1 MRMKK
6 IINKIAMLLLVV
18 TMLVPNGNIFAATK
32 YFSVERTDKYAAFQE
47 DAVNQIETND
57 VSFKANG
64 AYKFVIEK
72 DDGFVGMN
80 DSTVYNSAEDALKDM
95 MINKKGDTVFFN
107 LFTKEYTPKEYT
119 NMLANA
125 VMHVYD
131 SSNNEVDS
139 FPLLKYQDY
148 ISYGKESKEVS
159 VKVNKYIG
167 DNKIKEGADLTVS
180 WDLGKEKPQELIIS
194 NDAVNY
200 YKSFDISGKNTKD
213 TLNMALDFMFNGT
226 YKFTVVT
233 IEDSYEQ
240 LITFDKFVD
249 YKATKPDNKENN
261 EYIEK
266 TDKVS
271 KENIKISVSGIPSR
285 KIEDG
290 NSFTLIVTTNLK
302 SNINMDGRVDSTYQ
316 KKHKFNIT
324 ENGTY
329 HITATSEAGKS
340 AKKTIK
346 INCFKAAPAVA
357 DKTYSRGAMWPGLPE
372 NQSDNEETLAQT
384 GMYDSTILV
393 VGILFVFTAMLVGS
407 QLIADERKKKSG
419 R

>member
-1 MRMKK
+1 MKQ
-6 IINKIAMLLLVV
+6 IINKVAMLLLVV
-18 TMLVPNGNIFAATK
+18 TMLVPSGNIFAATK

-57 VSFKANG
+57 VTFKANG

-125 VMHVYD
+125 TMHVYD
-131 SSNNEVDS
+131 AGNNEVDS

-148 ISYGKESKEVS
+148 ISYGKEAKEVS

-167 DNKIKEGADLTVS
+167 DDKIKEGADLTIS

-200 YKSFDISGKNTKD
+200 YKSFNISGKDTKD
-213 TLNMALDFMFNGT
+213 TLDMALDFMFNGT
-226 YKFTVVT
+226 YKFTIVT
-233 IEDSYEQ
+233 VEDSYEQ
-240 LITFDKFVD
+240 LVTFDKFAD
-249 YKATKPDNKENN
+249 YKTVKLDSKENN
-261 EYIEK
+261 EYTEK

-271 KENIKISVSGIPSR
+271 KENVKISVNGVPNK

-290 NSFTLIVTTNLK
+290 NSFTLIVTTNVK
-302 SNINMDGRVDSTYQ
+302 SNINMDGRVDSNYQ

-357 DKTYSRGAMWPGLPE
+357 DKTYSRGNMWPGLPE
-372 NQSDNEETLAQT
+372 NRFDNGETLAQT

-393 VGILFVFTAMLVGS
+393 VGILVIFTALLLGA
-407 QLIADERKKKSG
+407 QLIAEERKKKTG

>member
-1 MRMKK
+1 MKK
-6 IINKIAMLLLVV
+6 IINKVAMLLLVI
-18 TMLVPNGNIFAATK
+18 TMLVPSGNIFAATK

-125 VMHVYD
+125 TIHVYD
-131 SSNNEVDS
+131 AGNNVVDS

-148 ISYGKESKEVS
+148 ISYGKEAKEVS

-167 DNKIKEGADLTVS
+167 DNKIKEGADLTIF

-200 YKSFDISGKNTKD
+200 YKSFDISGKDTKD
-213 TLNMALDFMFNGT
+213 TLDMALDFMFNGT

-240 LITFDKFVD
+240 LITFDKFAD
-249 YKATKPDNKENN
+249 YKAVKPDSKENN
-261 EYIEK
+261 EYTEK
-266 TDKVS
+266 TDKVDS
-271 KENIKISVSGIPSR
+271 SNVKITVDGIPSR

-290 NSFTLIVTTNLK
+290 NSFTLIVTTNVK
-302 SNINMDGRVDSTYQ
+302 SNVNMNGRVDSTYQ

-329 HITATSEAGKS
+329 TINAYSEAGKS

-346 INCFKAAPAVA
+346 VNCFKAAPAVA
-357 DKTYSRGAMWPGLPE
+357 DKTYSRGNMWPGLPE
-372 NQSDNEETLAQT
+372 NRLTESETLAQT

-393 VGILFVFTAMLVGS
+393 VGILVIFTALLLGA
-407 QLIADERKKKSG
+407 QLIAEERKKKSG